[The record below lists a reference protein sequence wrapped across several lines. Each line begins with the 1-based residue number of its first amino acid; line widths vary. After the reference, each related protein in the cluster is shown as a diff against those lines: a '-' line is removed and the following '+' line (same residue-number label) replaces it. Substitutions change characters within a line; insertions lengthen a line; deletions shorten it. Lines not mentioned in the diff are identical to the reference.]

1 MGLLLDRLYNLHW
14 VSPDLARSAQPYL
27 GLYRR
32 FLKPHGFASIVN
44 LRGENMDRSWW
55 RQERRTAEALH
66 LRHYDVRLSS
76 RHLPAREQVAEL
88 TRVFE
93 TAPRPLL
100 VKCSGGQ
107 DRSSFAAA
115 VFLLLEGGAAAR
127 RAAEAQFS
135 LWPYLHRPRANQT
148 WMQHFP
154 AFATEKANG
163 TLFATW
169 LKERYTPEDFA
180 AWLAENGHGQ
190 SFVSLQ
196 KV

>member
-1 MGLLLDRLYNLHW
+1 
-14 VSPDLARSAQPYL
+14 VTADLARSAQPYL
-27 GLYRR
+27 GFYTR
-32 FLKPHGFASIVN
+32 FLRPHRLGSIVN
-44 LRGENMDRSWW
+44 LRGENAGRHWW
-55 RQERRTAEALH
+55 RQERRTAEALN

-76 RHLPAREQVAEL
+76 RHLPASEQVREL

-115 VFLLLEGGAAAR
+115 LFLLMEGGAAAR
-127 RAAEAQFS
+127 DAAEAQFS
-135 LWPYLHRPRANQT
+135 LWPYLHRPRANQM
-148 WMQHFP
+148 WMRHFP
-154 AFATEKANG
+154 AFAVEKANG
-163 TLFATW
+163 MH
-169 LKERYTPEDFA
+169 FA
-180 AWLAENGHGQ
+180 AWLKEGYSPEAFASWLTENGHGQ